1 MDEKYSN
8 AESCVVVIILDL
20 AEIIA
25 LSKSTQH
32 LWTQSFLGRDNEVG
46 MTEEYLGEGEAVV
59 EAIVE
64 EKEICLLEIV
74 DEFVNEF
81 VFRSRGLAVDEAQ
94 GCTANKV
101 EQAAKLDSDGAQS
114 LLAVVRAERLP
125 KRLRF
130 GQGESGLV
138 SSKETQPVPT
148 AVVVV
153 LGGSLQPRHQ
163 SPIQPR

>member
-8 AESCVVVIILDL
+8 AERCVVVIILDL

-25 LSKSTQH
+25 LSENTQH
-32 LWTQSFLGRDNEVG
+32 LWTQSFLGGDHEVG

-64 EKEICLLEIV
+64 EKEISLLEIV

-81 VFRSRGLAVDEAQ
+81 VFRSTCLGVDEAE
-94 GCTANKV
+94 GRTANKV
-101 EQAAKLDSDGAQS
+101 KEAAKLDSNRAQS
-114 LLAVVRAERLP
+114 LLALVRAETLP
-125 KRLRF
+125 ERLRL

-138 SSKETQPVPT
+138 TSKQT
-148 AVVVV
+148 
-153 LGGSLQPRHQ
+153 
-163 SPIQPR
+163 

>member
-8 AESCVVVIILDL
+8 RESCVVVVILDL

-25 LSKSTQH
+25 LSESTQH
-32 LWTQSFLGRDNEVG
+32 LWTQSFLGGDNEVG
-46 MTEEYLGEGEAVV
+46 MTKEDLGEGEAVV

-64 EKEICLLEIV
+64 EKEISLLEIV
-74 DEFVNEF
+74 GEFLNEF
-81 VFRSRGLAVDEAQ
+81 VFRSTRLAVDEAE

-101 EQAAKLDSDGAQS
+101 EQAAKLDSDRAQS
-114 LLAVVRAERLP
+114 LLALVRAETLP

-138 SSKETQPVPT
+138 SGKETQPVPT
-148 AVVVV
+148 AVVV
-153 LGGSLQPRHQ
+153 LGGSLQPRYQ
-163 SPIQPR
+163 CTIEPR